1 MSKRTFKQRQQA
13 RAVRESYKDGF
24 EVFDDISN
32 FSVGILKLNQ
42 DHFDENKSK
51 KIHIP
56 IFPDLYDDLNQSEI
70 DYESV
75 QFLFS
80 GKKNKDFFK

>member
-1 MSKRTFKQRQQA
+1 M
-13 RAVRESYKDGF
+13 F
-24 EVFDDISN
+24 ERYRKSMVKSEAISN
-32 FSVGILKLNQ
+32 KIYTNLKA
-42 DHFDENKSK
+42 K

-70 DYESV
+70 NYKHI

-80 GKKNKDFFK
+80 GKKNKDFLK